1 MLLVRVEPLRTKQ
14 DIVRYAAR
22 FWSKLHNRFAC
33 NGSEVVFASLVVHR
47 RRPLM
52 LSGWAN
58 ASVDSISAHAI
69 AYNLSSLRRAAP
81 HLIDPLAIHTGACVV
96 LLVFLSSFVIRQIST
111 F

>member
-1 MLLVRVEPLRTKQ
+1 MPLAFGASCTT
-14 DIVRYAAR
+14 V
-22 FWSKLHNRFAC
+22 LHAMALRW
-33 NGSEVVFASLVVHR
+33 SLVVHR

-81 HLIDPLAIHTGACVV
+81 HLIDPLAIHRCMCGALGIPFILCHPSNFNFLDALCKVKTPDV
-96 LLVFLSSFVIRQIST
+96 LPLI
-111 F
+111 